1 MPSTTVSIPGMHCA
15 SCATLIQDVSAD
27 FSAIQR
33 VEIDLQRKTVTI
45 AHDASFDFHAW
56 KRAIEELGDA
66 YKIAA

>member
-33 VEIDLQRKTVTI
+33 VETDLQKKIVTI
-45 AHDASFDFHAW
+45 AHDALFDFQAW

-66 YKIAA
+66 YKLVA